1 VKRIV
6 QLSLVVF
13 TALLL
18 QTTIFPQLTLAGAK
32 PELLY
37 MITILMAMLEGP
49 TTGAV
54 MGFAGGMA
62 QDFLQNAPKGITALT
77 LTLLGYGVGLIR
89 TYIVT
94 PSPWLPMV
102 LVAVGTFAGTLF
114 YGIVSALIGQ
124 MDTGWLYLLK
134 IALFSGIYNGLLTPV
149 VFPILRR
156 ISEANRAPSLFRW

>member
-1 VKRIV
+1 MKRIV
-6 QLSLVVF
+6 QLTLVIF

-18 QTTIFPQLTLAGAK
+18 QTTVFPQLTLAGAK
-32 PELLY
+32 PELIYL
-37 MITILMAMLEGP
+37 ITILMAMLEGP

-54 MGFAGGMA
+54 LGFSGGMG

-77 LTLLGYGVGLIR
+77 LTLLGYSVGLIR

-102 LVAVGTFAGTLF
+102 LVSVGTFVGLIF
-114 YGIVSALIGQ
+114 YGIVSALVGQ
-124 MDTGWLYLLK
+124 MDTGWWHLLRV
-134 IALFSGIYNGLLTPV
+134 ALFSGIYNGLLTPV